1 MMSTQFNEVLVHLD
15 ETIDDVML
23 DNLEEDIRRDQGV
36 ISVGHRPNQ
45 HHLMVVVYDTA
56 LGKAANILRPFRE
69 RGLHAQLVGM

>member
-1 MMSTQFNEVLVHLD
+1 MSTQFNEVLVHLD
-15 ETIDDVML
+15 ETLDAVML

-56 LGKAANILRPFRE
+56 VARGTSILRPFRE